1 VRKKGEALLANALAI
16 RALVVSSDR
25 ETIGVLSQV
34 MGQSAIHVEVSPSVD
49 SAIRELCQNK
59 YEAVVIDFQNQQDS
73 LALVRKQRTTTSNR
87 SAVVWGIVNSD
98 KESSEAF
105 RAGANFVVV
114 RPLSQSTLGRT
125 LKVSYPLM
133 VREKRRYHRT
143 SMEVQVF
150 VNSSSHPEF
159 MANSIN
165 ISEGGMALDGSV
177 PVQVGERLTLRFKM
191 PETNAAIKLTG
202 EVCWYDHEGRVG
214 FQFVM
219 LSDQVKEQIQVW
231 IAERLDASLAK
242 VGLAENA
249 E

>member
-1 VRKKGEALLANALAI
+1 VQKKGEALLANALAI
-16 RALVVSSDR
+16 RALVVSNDR
-25 ETIGVLSQV
+25 ETIGALSQA
-34 MGQSAIHVEVSPSVD
+34 MGQSAIHVEVSDSVD
-49 SAIRELCQNK
+49 SAIRELCHNK
-59 YEAVVIDFQNQQDS
+59 YEAIVVDFQNQQES

-98 KESSEAF
+98 RESSEAF

-150 VNSSSHPEF
+150 VTSPSHPEF
-159 MANSIN
+159 IANSIN

-177 PVQVGERLTLRFKM
+177 PVQVGERLTLRFKI
-191 PETNAAIKLTG
+191 PGTDDAIKLTA

-214 FQFVM
+214 FQFLT
-219 LSDQVKEQIQVW
+219 LSEQVKEQIQLW

-242 VGLAENA
+242 EVEVR
-249 E
+249 